1 MKNFYKIIFLVSIL
15 LNTFATFAQSSDD
28 DTGGGNLDGDDLPIN
43 KKLIYLV
50 MAGLIFAF
58 LYFKQHKRKQN
69 IK

>member
-1 MKNFYKIIFLVSIL
+1 MKNFYKIIFLVSLL

-43 KKLIYLV
+43 NKLIYLV
-50 MAGLIFAF
+50 IAGLFFAF
-58 LYFKQHKRKQN
+58 LYFKQHKHKQN

>member
-15 LNTFATFAQSSDD
+15 LNTFSTFAQSSDD

-43 KKLIYLV
+43 NKIIYLV
-50 MAGLIFAF
+50 IAGLLFAF
-58 LYFKQHKRKQN
+58 LYFKQHKHKQN

>member
-58 LYFKQHKRKQN
+58 FYFKQHKRKQN

>member
-43 KKLIYLV
+43 NKIIYLV
-50 MAGLIFAF
+50 IAGLLFAF

>member
-15 LNTFATFAQSSDD
+15 LNTFSTFAQSSDD

-43 KKLIYLV
+43 NKIIYLV
-50 MAGLIFAF
+50 IAGLLFAF